1 MYITS
6 VIFYV
11 YNIRLRLLI
20 SYILF
25 LFHRW
30 VPQFLYCKL
39 EITDFAFYT
48 TVLYLFLYNCVVSII
63 FNTIIVIGLS
73 KKRVLLLIKNLFG
86 GIING
91 VGRALT
97 IALRFSNEN
106 LIGSLGSGVPPM
118 HWMGGGAPTRPQ
130 EPNKMMNQI
139 DKFY

>member
-48 TVLYLFLYNCVVSII
+48 TVLYLFLYNCVVSISI
-63 FNTIIVIGLS
+63 QLCCIYFYTTVLYLFLYNCVVSISIQLCCIYFYTTVLYLFLYNCVVSISIQLCCIYFYTTVLYLS
-73 KKRVLLLIKNLFG
+73 SS
-86 GIING
+86 
-91 VGRALT
+91 T
-97 IALRFSNEN
+97 
-106 LIGSLGSGVPPM
+106 
-118 HWMGGGAPTRPQ
+118 Q
-130 EPNKMMNQI
+130 
-139 DKFY
+139 